1 MKYLLF
7 DVFAE
12 APFQGNQL
20 AVFTLEN
27 PCDTETMQRIAN
39 EMNLA
44 ESIFLTRTND
54 TRVPAKARI
63 FTPGREMKFA
73 GHPTVGATVA
83 IADILEWIPR
93 EVTEFAIN
101 EPVGDV
107 PVRVERDGATTA
119 WLRTPP
125 VTLERVFERGQ
136 AAAALSLPA
145 DAVRE
150 DLPVQAAGAG
160 NPFLLIPLT
169 DKDAVDAAEL
179 DPAASRSLLDGCVG
193 VYFFALTPEGT
204 YARMLAPMSG
214 IAEDPATGSAT
225 GVAYT
230 YLLAHGAIPKAQAS
244 YVSEQGVKMGRRSI
258 LHVRVEAAGETASVE
273 VGGRAIH
280 IGGGSL
286 FEQADTRVFSKA

>member
-20 AVFTLEN
+20 AVFTLEK
-27 PCDTETMQRIAN
+27 PSDTATMQRIAN

-44 ESIFLTRTND
+44 ESIFLSRTGD
-54 TRVPAKARI
+54 DCVPAKARI

-83 IADILEWIPR
+83 IADVLAWIPR
-93 EVTEFAIN
+93 DVTEFSIN

-107 PVRVERDGATTA
+107 PVRVERNGTTTA

-125 VTLERVFERGQ
+125 VTLEQIFDRSQ
-136 AAAALSLPA
+136 AAAALGLPVE
-145 DAVRE
+145 AVRA

-160 NPFLLIPLT
+160 NPFLLIPLASRE
-169 DKDAVDAAEL
+169 AVDAAEI
-179 DPAASRSLLDGCVG
+179 DPSAARPLLEGCVG
-193 VYFFALTPEGT
+193 VFFFTLTPEGT

-230 YLLAHGAIPKAQAS
+230 YLLAHGAIPKAERS
-244 YVSEQGVKMGRRSI
+244 YVSEQGVKMGRRSV
-258 LHVRVEAAGETASVE
+258 LHVRTEGDGDSMAVH

-280 IGGGSL
+280 IGGG
-286 FEQADTRVFSKA
+286 EIVE

>member
-20 AVFTLEN
+20 AVFTLEK

-44 ESIFLTRTND
+44 ESIFLTRTGD
-54 TRVPAKARI
+54 DRVPAKARI

-83 IADILEWIPR
+83 IADVLQWIPR
-93 EVTEFAIN
+93 DVTEFAIN
-101 EPVGDV
+101 EPIGDV
-107 PVRVERDGATTA
+107 PVRVERNGTTTA

-125 VTLERVFERGQ
+125 VTLERTFERTQ

-145 DAVRE
+145 DAVRR

-160 NPFLLIPLT
+160 NPFLFIPLA
-169 DKDAVDAAEL
+169 DKASVDAAEL
-179 DPAASRSLLDGCVG
+179 DPAAARPLMDGCVG
-193 VYFFALTPEGT
+193 VYFFALTAEGT

-225 GVAYT
+225 GVGYT
-230 YLLAHGAIPKAQAS
+230 YLLAHGAIPKAQGS
-244 YVSEQGVKMGRRSI
+244 YVSEQGVKMGRRSV
-258 LHVRVEAAGETASVE
+258 LHVRIEVYGGGSAAVH

-280 IGGGSL
+280 IGSGEL
-286 FEQADTRVFSKA
+286 TF

>member
-20 AVFTLEN
+20 AVFTLEK

-44 ESIFLTRTND
+44 ESIFLTRTGD
-54 TRVPAKARI
+54 DRVPAKARI

-83 IADILEWIPR
+83 IADVLQWIPR
-93 EVTEFAIN
+93 EITEFSIN

-107 PVRVERDGATTA
+107 PVRVERNGATMA

-125 VTLERVFERGQ
+125 VTLERIFDRAQ

-145 DAVRE
+145 NAVRA

-169 DKDAVDAAEL
+169 DKASVDAAEL
-179 DPAASRSLLDGCVG
+179 DAVAARPLIDGCVG
-193 VYFFALTPEGT
+193 VYFFALTAEGT

-214 IAEDPATGSAT
+214 IVEDPATGSAT

-230 YLLAHGAIPKAQAS
+230 YLTGHGALPKAKSS
-244 YVSEQGVKMGRRSI
+244 YVSEQGVKMGRRSV
-258 LHVRVEAAGETASVE
+258 LHVRTGMDGSDAAID

-280 IGGGSL
+280 IGGGEL
-286 FEQADTRVFSKA
+286 TI